1 MKAATRQRW
10 ISLAIGCVALSLA
23 VQVALASTPP
33 AAPESAASTLDP
45 TLPSGL
51 PDLPSLGEVM
61 QRNLRTGLAINGLD
75 PVSYR
80 LGMKPAAGRAEYE
93 LLQDRFVW
101 RFASQANL
109 EAFRDAPEIYM
120 PAFGGFDPTGV
131 ANGVAVESDPNQFA
145 IIGSRLFLFRSAE
158 NRQRFLQNPGLLA
171 QAESRWGAVM
181 RFVAR

>member
-10 ISLAIGCVALSLA
+10 VSLAAGLVSLPLIG
-23 VQVALASTPP
+23 QVAFASPSQ
-33 AAPESAASTLDP
+33 AAPETAASAHDP

-51 PDLPSLGEVM
+51 PELPSLGEVM
-61 QRNLRTGLAINGLD
+61 QRGLSTGLAINGLD

-80 LGMKPAAGRAEYE
+80 LGSKPMAGRAEYE
-93 LLQDRFVW
+93 LIQDGFVW

-131 ANGVAVESDPNQFA
+131 AKGVAVDSNPNQFA
-145 IIGSRLFLFRSAE
+145 VIGSRLFLFRSAE
-158 NRQRFLQNPGLLA
+158 NRQRFLREAGLLA
-171 QAESRWGAVM
+171 QAESRWTAVL

>member
-10 ISLAIGCVALSLA
+10 TSLAAAFVSLFLA
-23 VQVALASTPP
+23 GQATLASTPS
-33 AAPESAASTLDP
+33 AAPTP
-45 TLPSGL
+45 VPFPSM

-61 QRNLRTGLAINGLD
+61 QRDLHTGLAINGFD

-80 LGMKPAAGRAEYE
+80 LGAHPMAGRAEYE
-93 LLQDRFVW
+93 LIQDRFVW

-109 EAFRDAPEIYM
+109 EAFRDAPQVYA

-131 ANGVAVESDPNQFA
+131 ANGVAVESDPSQFA
-145 IIGSRLFLFRSAE
+145 VVGSRLYLFRSAE
-158 NRQRFLQNPGLLA
+158 NRQRFLREAGLLV
-171 QAESRWGAVM
+171 QAESRWNAVL

>member
-10 ISLAIGCVALSLA
+10 ISLAAAFLSLS
-23 VQVALASTPP
+23 VAGQAARASTPSAVP
-33 AAPESAASTLDP
+33 AAAIPVPFPAM
-45 TLPSGL
+45 

-61 QRNLRTGLAINGLD
+61 QRDLHNGLAISGFD

-80 LGMKPAAGRAEYE
+80 LGARPMAGRAEYE
-93 LLQDRFVW
+93 LIQDRFVW

-109 EAFRDAPEIYM
+109 EAFRDAPQVYA

-131 ANGVAVESDPNQFA
+131 ANGVAVESDPSQFA
-145 IIGSRLFLFRSAE
+145 VIGSRLYLFRSAE
-158 NRQRFLQNPGLLA
+158 NRQRFLREAGLLA
-171 QAESRWGAVM
+171 QAESRWNAVL